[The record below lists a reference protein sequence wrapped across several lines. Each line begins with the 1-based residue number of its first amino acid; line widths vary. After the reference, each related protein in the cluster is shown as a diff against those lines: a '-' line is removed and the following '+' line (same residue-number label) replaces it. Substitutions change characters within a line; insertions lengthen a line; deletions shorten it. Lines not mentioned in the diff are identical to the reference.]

1 MKTEVYSNQC
11 FLKVKSLIFIIA
23 ALVFNSVS
31 TGSFAQQRTQWVTP
45 KINQDIKNPI
55 AVDKA
60 VLAEGK
66 ALYTANCAPCH
77 GEKGKGDGPAA
88 QALNPKPADHS
99 SAAVQVETDGSLFW
113 KLSEGRNPMP
123 GYKKIF
129 NDKQR
134 WELISYIRTLSKST
148 SKAAIT
154 K

>member
-88 QALNPKPADHS
+88 YLMRVVVP
-99 SAAVQVETDGSLFW
+99 FW
-113 KLSEGRNPMP
+113 K
-123 GYKKIF
+123 
-129 NDKQR
+129 
-134 WELISYIRTLSKST
+134 
-148 SKAAIT
+148 
-154 K
+154 